1 MSVAEIYLAKLVQ
14 DMSRVTVECQR
25 ASKDCPLWRMLVEHH
40 GADCVM
46 FQSPKRITVY
56 ANRHYGPASHIYS
69 DVKQCCV
76 PCAEQYHKEVLK
88 AEICRDCKLHQV
100 QK

>member
-1 MSVAEIYLAKLVQ
+1 MKVTEIYMANLIQ
-14 DMSRVTVECQR
+14 DIARVTAECQR
-25 ASKDCPLWRMLVEHH
+25 ASMDCPLWKMLCEQKS
-40 GADCVM
+40 ADYMLC
-46 FQSPKRITVY
+46 QSPKRITVY